1 MTAVDLIL
9 YTGIFVFALTG
20 ALKARTFRMDIFG
33 AAVLAFVTAYGGGTI
48 RDLLLGIRVGWLNDN
63 IPLILVAAAVI
74 LVFLLKQNLLGFE
87 KTLFITDAIGLAMFT
102 AGGIERSL
110 VHGIS
115 EPYAIVWVFSPRP
128 SEACLPIVF
137 RPRTAL
143 LQKGE
148 LYATASAIGGIA
160 YIGLKHTNLSQN
172 LSLLTCVTIV
182 VIVRVISKKRNLQL
196 HRDLKIPL
204 PGEERLQ

>member
-1 MTAVDLIL
+1 MTAFDLIL
-9 YTGIFVFALTG
+9 YIGIFVFALTG

-87 KTLFITDAIGLAMFT
+87 KTLFITDAIGLGMFT

-115 EPYAIVWVFSPRP
+115 GPYAIVLGVLSATFGGLLADLLSGRVP
-128 SEACLPIVF
+128 
-137 RPRTAL
+137 AL

-148 LYATASAIGGIA
+148 FYATAAAIGGIA

-196 HRDLKIPL
+196 PEI
-204 PGEERLQ
+204 

>member
-1 MTAVDLIL
+1 MERHVKERLI
-9 YTGIFVFALTG
+9 
-20 ALKARTFRMDIFG
+20 G
-33 AAVLAFVTAYGGGTI
+33 AAV
-48 RDLLLGIRVGWLNDN
+48 
-63 IPLILVAAAVI
+63 LVAAAVI

-87 KTLFITDAIGLAMFT
+87 KTLFITDAMGLGMFT

-110 VHGIS
+110 VNGIS
-115 EPYAIVWVFSPRP
+115 GPYAIMLGVLSATFGGLLADLLSGRVP
-128 SEACLPIVF
+128 
-137 RPRTAL
+137 AL

-172 LSLLTCVTIV
+172 LSLLTCVVIV

-196 HRDLKIPL
+196 PEI
-204 PGEERLQ
+204 

>member
-9 YTGIFVFALTG
+9 YIGIFVFALTG

-33 AAVLAFVTAYGGGTI
+33 AAVLAFLTAYGGGTI

-87 KTLFITDAIGLAMFT
+87 KTLFITDAIGLGMFT

-115 EPYAIVWVFSPRP
+115 GPYAIVLGVLSATFGGLLADLLSGRVP
-128 SEACLPIVF
+128 
-137 RPRTAL
+137 AL

-148 LYATASAIGGIA
+148 LYATAAAIGGIA

-196 HRDLKIPL
+196 PEI
-204 PGEERLQ
+204 

>member
-1 MTAVDLIL
+1 MRLSVHLTPIMTAVDLIL

-33 AAVLAFVTAYGGGTI
+33 AAVLAFLTAYGGGTI

-74 LVFLLKQNLLGFE
+74 LVFLLNQNLLGFE

-115 EPYAIVWVFSPRP
+115 GPYAIVLGVLSATFGGLLADLLSGRVP
-128 SEACLPIVF
+128 
-137 RPRTAL
+137 AL

-160 YIGLKHTNLSQN
+160 YIGLKHTNLSPN
-172 LSLLTCVTIV
+172 LSLLTCVVIV

-196 HRDLKIPL
+196 PEI
-204 PGEERLQ
+204 